1 MHYVLVMMLVIYPL
15 APSAPQSVPHYQ
27 IERIATSEFDTK
39 EACEHAGTTHQSM
52 VFNTILQT
60 TGTLIDAPTHYF
72 YECVPKD

>member
-1 MHYVLVMMLVIYPL
+1 MHYVLVMMLVIYPI

-27 IERIATSEFDTK
+27 IERIATAEFDTK
-39 EACEHAGTTHQSM
+39 EACEHAGTTHQST

-72 YECVPKD
+72 HECVPKD